1 MPIEG
6 TAKIVAGA
14 IAVAI
19 ILGGFYG
26 LRRAQLAMAVRVV
39 LGFLMLAFG
48 IALAY
53 SLVQGPG
60 DPLMHPIRLGLA
72 GGFVGLGINQVAAPL
87 RVAMGKPA

>member
-39 LGFLMLAFG
+39 LGFLMLALG
-48 IALAY
+48 VALAY
-53 SLVQGPG
+53 
-60 DPLMHPIRLGLA
+60 
-72 GGFVGLGINQVAAPL
+72 
-87 RVAMGKPA
+87 